1 MARRP
6 GHPVKVTK
14 MDHRTMRVANRVLSE
29 AAQEFRLPAGLY
41 PPASGSRRLTAQPQ
55 PLALAV
61 LAIQLGRALELLA
74 AEHVER
80 ARKLDG
86 VTWEQVGEAFGVSMQ
101 SAHARYRQRS

>member
-1 MARRP
+1 
-6 GHPVKVTK
+6 
-14 MDHRTMRVANRVLSE
+14 MDRRTMRVAKRVLSE

-41 PPASGSRRLTAQPQ
+41 PAASGSRRLTAQPR

-74 AEHVER
+74 TEEVER
-80 ARKLDG
+80 AREFDG

-101 SAHARYRQRS
+101 SAHARFRRRS